1 MSGIYLHIPFC
12 KKACYYCDFH
22 FSISQNNREAMMKA
36 MNQEIILRKDYLEND
51 KEIESIY
58 FGGGT
63 PSLLNESEL
72 SLLFETI
79 HQYYKIQ
86 KNIEITLE
94 ANPDDINKKNLEIWK
109 KVGINRLSIG
119 IQTFNDT
126 ILKNLNRSHNAQ
138 EALFSVKNA
147 QEIGLEN
154 ISIDLMYAL
163 PTQNESI
170 LKDDLEKALALKTPH
185 ISAYCLTIEEK
196 TIFGKWLK
204 QQKIKPIEEENS
216 ALHFEILSS
225 FLKQNQYEQYE
236 ISNFAKDKKYAIHNS
251 NYWKQKSYIGIG
263 ASAHSYNQKTRQ
275 FNISNNALYIKNIFE
290 NKIPATLDNLSLEDS
305 INEYLLTGLR
315 TIWGVDLQ
323 EIQSKKG
330 INFLELQQKTIENLL
345 TQGFVILKNEH
356 LFLSENGKLLADE
369 ITVRLF
375 L

>member
-170 LKDDLEKALALKTPH
+170 LKDDLEKALALQTPH